1 MDEPPWVIVYAICD
15 ECKLSAEVCV
25 RESGAEDIIPEIA
38 PAFCRH
44 PPVIECPSLKAA
56 FLAAIR

>member
-25 RESGAEDIIPEIA
+25 RDSGAENIIPEIA
-38 PAFCRH
+38 PF
-44 PPVIECPSLKAA
+44 
-56 FLAAIR
+56 F